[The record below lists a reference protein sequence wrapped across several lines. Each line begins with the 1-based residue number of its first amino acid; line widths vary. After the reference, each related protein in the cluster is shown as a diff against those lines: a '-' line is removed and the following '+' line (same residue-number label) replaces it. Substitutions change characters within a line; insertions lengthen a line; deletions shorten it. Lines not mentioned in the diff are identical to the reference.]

1 MKQSARM
8 RSVPEGH
15 VGEAKALASSQVPD
29 TRHMQK
35 HHLNVD
41 GVVEPAPAV
50 CAVAPLGLVG
60 MEGAWQI
67 IFAHAHAQ
75 LEGESDKVQDLRQA
89 CATQSGCRGR
99 SWLVVD

>member
-1 MKQSARM
+1 
-8 RSVPEGH
+8 
-15 VGEAKALASSQVPD
+15 
-29 TRHMQK
+29 
-35 HHLNVD
+35 
-41 GVVEPAPAV
+41 
-50 CAVAPLGLVG
+50 VAPLGLVG